1 MANVK
6 QQDIRDL
13 GNEPAAQE
21 LPERELD
28 TVAGGVRK
36 AGGGQQEYLVAKLE
50 DCLITGY

>member
-13 GNEPAAQE
+13 ATSRRRRSFPSG
-21 LPERELD
+21 ELD